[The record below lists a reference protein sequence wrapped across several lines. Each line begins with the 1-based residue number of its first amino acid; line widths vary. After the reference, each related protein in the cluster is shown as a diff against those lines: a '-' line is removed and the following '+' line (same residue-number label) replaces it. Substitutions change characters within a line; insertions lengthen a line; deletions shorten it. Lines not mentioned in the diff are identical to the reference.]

1 MVNDAVDVFVKFKD
15 IGICPSIATWNSAL
29 LGCLG
34 VQRTDLVWKLYH
46 DMLESRVV
54 ADIET
59 VEYLIRAFCYD
70 GKFMKG
76 YQLLRQ
82 VLEEGLVP
90 RNIAFNALISGFCKL
105 RNFVRVSELLHTMI
119 AKNCAPDIYTYQ
131 EVING
136 LCKNKMLL
144 NALRIFNDLK
154 NRGYS
159 PDRVMYTTMIHGL
172 CEMGW
177 ICNARKL
184 WFEFD
189 SADDA
194 REFYGAY
201 AMRIGFRIRTG
212 QLYRSRTDGSVS
224 SRRFVCSKEG
234 FQLNSR
240 TGCPAFIRVQ
250 RRDSG
255 KWVIDQI
262 HKDHNHELGLVD
274 EIHPPILQQ
283 RTPKAK
289 KSSAENSDWSAI
301 SFKNDGSITSRRFVC
316 SKEGFQHPSRV
327 GCGAFM
333 RIKRQESGTWIVD
346 RLQKSHN
353 HHLELQT
360 GTQQK
365 SYNTSKK
372 FIDDANGDVNDGLDS
387 VDIAKIYYGS
397 PSRGARENNIGSDW
411 YKLLLDY
418 FQTRQAEDTGFF
430 YSVEAD
436 NGSCM
441 SVFWADG
448 RSRFSCSQFG
458 DAIVFDTS
466 YRKSNYVVPFA
477 TLTWLRAMSGCRPKS
492 IIADQDAAIQQ
503 AIAKVFPGT
512 HHRFSMW
519 QIRAKEREN
528 FRSMTEEFKYEYE
541 KCIYQSQTSVDFKTM
556 WSALINK
563 YALKENAWLREM
575 YEKRESWVP
584 LYLGGKFC
592 AGIPVSEGLESFFGT
607 FLNAQTPLAEFI
619 SRYEQ
624 GLARRRDE
632 ERQEDFNCYN
642 LQAFL
647 HTKNQ

>member
-1 MVNDAVDVFVKFKD
+1 ME
-15 IGICPSIATWNSAL
+15 SWN
-29 LGCLG
+29 GG
-34 VQRTDLVWKLYH
+34 
-46 DMLESRVV
+46 ESR
-54 ADIET
+54 
-59 VEYLIRAFCYD
+59 
-70 GKFMKG
+70 
-76 YQLLRQ
+76 
-82 VLEEGLVP
+82 LEPCIGL
-90 RNIAFNALISGFCKL
+90 
-105 RNFVRVSELLHTMI
+105 
-119 AKNCAPDIYTYQ
+119 
-131 EVING
+131 
-136 LCKNKMLL
+136 
-144 NALRIFNDLK
+144 
-154 NRGYS
+154 
-159 PDRVMYTTMIHGL
+159 
-172 CEMGW
+172 
-177 ICNARKL
+177 
-184 WFEFD
+184 EFD

-274 EIHPPILQQ
+274 ESHPPILQQ

-289 KSSAENSDWSAI
+289 KSSAEVSQRPKFKPTDVSQRPKFKLIEDVDNERPCPSGVINVKRLKRGGDEGPLNAEPYAGLAFNSADEAYQFYQIYADGAGFRIRIGQLFRS
-301 SFKNDGSITSRRFVC
+301 KNDGSITPAICVLQGGVPTPF
-316 SKEGFQHPSRV
+316 
-327 GCGAFM
+327 
-333 RIKRQESGTWIVD
+333 KR
-346 RLQKSHN
+346 
-353 HHLELQT
+353 
-360 GTQQK
+360 TQQK

-477 TLTWLRAMSGCRPKS
+477 TLVGVNHHKQPVPSLCSNRQYVRSLSLGCFRHGLELCQDVDLNLLY
-492 IIADQDAAIQQ
+492 DQDAAIQQ

-647 HTKNQ
+647 HTKEPVEEQGRRLYTHSVQNFSK